1 MENIPL
7 VIGRQS
13 SGEEFIVALEV
24 LPHLFISHS
33 NDEQLQNIFIQFIGN
48 LIHSK
53 IDLYLSFSLSR
64 RMTLLIKPLVP
75 IESLF
80 MEFSHNNFEHG
91 KINSIDE
98 FVSSLIIEKKN
109 RASLIKKSSI
119 QIAMFPPMIILIDN
133 IFEIIMGQQKKTA
146 LCFIEL
152 LMTAASIKMFFI
164 LGSAG
169 IYRPLLDQLITVSP
183 SLKKKLKKSFQ
194 DQLIT
199 QPLGAELV
207 INPDGLLFYRER
219 NEKIYTRLY
228 QA

>member
-1 MENIPL
+1 MEKVPL

-80 MEFSHNNFEHG
+80 MEFSHNDFEDG

>member
-7 VIGRQS
+7 VIGKQS
-13 SGEEFIVALEV
+13 SGEEFIIDLER

-33 NDEQLQNIFIQFIGN
+33 NDKQLQNIFIQLIGN
-48 LIHSK
+48 IVQNEIELH
-53 IDLYLSFSLSR
+53 LSLSLSR

-80 MEFSHNNFEHG
+80 MEFNHNDFEDG
-91 KINSIDE
+91 KINSINE

-109 RASLIKKSSI
+109 RATLIKKSKI
-119 QIAMFPPMIILIDN
+119 PMAMFPAMIIFIDN
-133 IFEIIMGQQKKTA
+133 IFEIIMAQQKKTA
-146 LCFIEL
+146 LSFIEL
-152 LMTAASIKMFFI
+152 LLTGAPVKMYFI
-164 LGSAG
+164 MGSSG
-169 IYRPLLDQLITVSP
+169 IYRPLLDQLINVSP
-183 SLKKKLKKSFQ
+183 VLKKKLKKTFQ
-194 DQLIT
+194 EQLIT

-207 INPDGLLFYRER
+207 INPDGLLFFRER

>member
-1 MENIPL
+1 MEQVPL

-80 MEFSHNNFEHG
+80 MEFSHNDFEDG

>member
-7 VIGRQS
+7 VIGKQS
-13 SGEEFIVALEV
+13 SGEEFIIDLER

-33 NDEQLQNIFIQFIGN
+33 NDKQLQNIFIQLIGN
-48 LIHSK
+48 IVQNEIELH
-53 IDLYLSFSLSR
+53 LSLSLSR

-80 MEFSHNNFEHG
+80 MEFNHNDFEDG
-91 KINSIDE
+91 KINSINE

-109 RASLIKKSSI
+109 RATLIKKSKI
-119 QIAMFPPMIILIDN
+119 PMAMFPAIIIFIDN
-133 IFEIIMGQQKKTA
+133 IFEIIMAQQKKTA
-146 LCFIEL
+146 LSFIEL
-152 LMTAASIKMFFI
+152 LLTGAPVKMYFI
-164 LGSAG
+164 MGSSG
-169 IYRPLLDQLITVSP
+169 IYRPLLDQLINVSP
-183 SLKKKLKKSFQ
+183 VLKKKLKKSFQ
-194 DQLIT
+194 EQLIT

-207 INPDGLLFYRER
+207 INPDGLLFFRER

>member
-1 MENIPL
+1 MEKVPL

-48 LIHSK
+48 IIHSK

-80 MEFSHNNFEHG
+80 MEFSHNDFEDG

>member
-7 VIGRQS
+7 VIGKQS
-13 SGEEFIVALEV
+13 SGEEFIIDLER

-33 NDEQLQNIFIQFIGN
+33 NDKQLQNIFIQLIGN
-48 LIHSK
+48 IVQNEIELH
-53 IDLYLSFSLSR
+53 LSLSLSR

-80 MEFSHNNFEHG
+80 MEFNHNDFEDG

-109 RASLIKKSSI
+109 RATLIKKSKI
-119 QIAMFPPMIILIDN
+119 PMAMFPAMIIFIDN
-133 IFEIIMGQQKKTA
+133 IFEIIMAQQKKTA
-146 LCFIEL
+146 LSFIEL
-152 LMTAASIKMFFI
+152 LLTGAPVKMYFI
-164 LGSAG
+164 MGSSG
-169 IYRPLLDQLITVSP
+169 IYRPLLDQLINVSP
-183 SLKKKLKKSFQ
+183 VLKKKLKKSFQ
-194 DQLIT
+194 EQLIT

-207 INPDGLLFYRER
+207 INPDGLLFFRER

>member
-7 VIGRQS
+7 VIGKQS
-13 SGEEFIVALEV
+13 SGEEFIIDLER

-33 NDEQLQNIFIQFIGN
+33 NDKQLQNIFIQLIGN
-48 LIHSK
+48 IVQNEIELH
-53 IDLYLSFSLSR
+53 LSLSLSR

-80 MEFSHNNFEHG
+80 MEFNHNDFEDG

-109 RASLIKKSSI
+109 RATLIKKSKI
-119 QIAMFPPMIILIDN
+119 PMAMFPAIIIFIDN
-133 IFEIIMGQQKKTA
+133 IFEIIMAQQKKTA
-146 LCFIEL
+146 LSFIEL
-152 LMTAASIKMFFI
+152 LLTGAPVKMYFI
-164 LGSAG
+164 MGSSG
-169 IYRPLLDQLITVSP
+169 IYRPLLDQLINVSP
-183 SLKKKLKKSFQ
+183 VLKKKLKKSFQ
-194 DQLIT
+194 EQLIT

-207 INPDGLLFYRER
+207 INPDGLLFFRER

>member
-7 VIGRQS
+7 VIGKQS
-13 SGEEFIVALEV
+13 SGEEFIIDLER

-33 NDEQLQNIFIQFIGN
+33 NDKQLQNIFIQLIGN
-48 LIHSK
+48 IVQNEIELH
-53 IDLYLSFSLSR
+53 LSLSLSR

-80 MEFSHNNFEHG
+80 MEFNHNDFEDG
-91 KINSIDE
+91 KINSINE

-109 RASLIKKSSI
+109 RATLIKKSKI
-119 QIAMFPPMIILIDN
+119 PMAMFPAIIIFIDN
-133 IFEIIMGQQKKTA
+133 IFEIIMAQQKKTA
-146 LCFIEL
+146 LSFIEL
-152 LMTAASIKMFFI
+152 LLTGAPVKMYFI
-164 LGSAG
+164 MGSSG
-169 IYRPLLDQLITVSP
+169 IYRPLLDQLINVSP
-183 SLKKKLKKSFQ
+183 VLKKKLKKSFQ

-207 INPDGLLFYRER
+207 INPDGLLFFRER

>member
-1 MENIPL
+1 MEKVPL

-48 LIHSK
+48 IIHSK

-64 RMTLLIKPLVP
+64 KMTLLIKPLVP

-80 MEFSHNNFEHG
+80 MEFSHNDFEDG

-119 QIAMFPPMIILIDN
+119 QIAMFPTMIILIDN
-133 IFEIIMGQQKKTA
+133 IFEIIIGQQKKTA
-146 LCFIEL
+146 LSFIEL

>member
-1 MENIPL
+1 MEKVPL

-48 LIHSK
+48 IIHSK

>member
-1 MENIPL
+1 MEKVPL

-48 LIHSK
+48 IIHSK

-80 MEFSHNNFEHG
+80 MEFSHNDFEDG

-146 LCFIEL
+146 LSFIEL

>member
-1 MENIPL
+1 MEKVSL

-48 LIHSK
+48 IIHSK

-80 MEFSHNNFEHG
+80 MEFSHNDFEDG

>member
-7 VIGRQS
+7 VIGKQS
-13 SGEEFIVALEV
+13 SGEEFIIDLER

-33 NDEQLQNIFIQFIGN
+33 NDKQLQNIFIQLIGN
-48 LIHSK
+48 IVQNEIELH
-53 IDLYLSFSLSR
+53 LSLSLSR

-80 MEFSHNNFEHG
+80 MEFNHNDFEDG

-109 RASLIKKSSI
+109 RATLIKKSKI
-119 QIAMFPPMIILIDN
+119 PMAMFPAIIIFIDN
-133 IFEIIMGQQKKTA
+133 IFEIIMAQQKKTA
-146 LCFIEL
+146 LSFIEL
-152 LMTAASIKMFFI
+152 LLTGAPVKMYFI
-164 LGSAG
+164 MGSSG
-169 IYRPLLDQLITVSP
+169 IYRPLLDQLINVSP
-183 SLKKKLKKSFQ
+183 VLKKKLKKSFQ

-207 INPDGLLFYRER
+207 INPDGLLFFRER

>member
-7 VIGRQS
+7 VIGKQS
-13 SGEEFIVALEV
+13 SGEEFIIDLER

-33 NDEQLQNIFIQFIGN
+33 NDKQLQNIFIQLIGN
-48 LIHSK
+48 IVQNEIELH
-53 IDLYLSFSLSR
+53 LSLSLSR

-80 MEFSHNNFEHG
+80 MEFNHNDFEDG
-91 KINSIDE
+91 KINSINE

-109 RASLIKKSSI
+109 RATLIKKSKI
-119 QIAMFPPMIILIDN
+119 PMAMFPAMIIFIDN
-133 IFEIIMGQQKKTA
+133 IFEIIMVQQKKTA
-146 LCFIEL
+146 LSFIEL
-152 LMTAASIKMFFI
+152 LLTGAPVKMYFI
-164 LGSAG
+164 MGSSG
-169 IYRPLLDQLITVSP
+169 IYRPLLDQLINVSP
-183 SLKKKLKKSFQ
+183 VLKKKLKKSFQ
-194 DQLIT
+194 EQLIT

-207 INPDGLLFYRER
+207 INPDGLLFFRER